1 MSGPDPIQAP
11 GTDEALWRAWERW
24 AELREVVLPQ
34 GPVVVVAAH
43 PDDEVLGAG
52 GALALLAAAGN
63 PLTVVTV
70 TDGEGSH
77 PRTRV
82 LRPPALAARRATEL
96 RAALA
101 RLGASAARTVRLR
114 VPDTAVAAHEEEVR
128 RALVPLTE
136 GAALVLAPWT
146 GDVHA
151 DHEATGRAARA
162 AARETGAPSAAY
174 PVWMWH
180 WARPDDP
187 RVPWHR
193 AARLDLPADVRARKR
208 DAVACFRSQIAPLG
222 PAPEDAAILPPA
234 ELAHH
239 VRDFEVWFA

>member
-1 MSGPDPIQAP
+1 
-11 GTDEALWRAWERW
+11 
-24 AELREVVLPQ
+24 
-34 GPVVVVAAH
+34 
-43 PDDEVLGAG
+43 
-52 GALALLAAAGN
+52 
-63 PLTVVTV
+63 
-70 TDGEGSH
+70 
-77 PRTRV
+77 
-82 LRPPALAARRATEL
+82 
-96 RAALA
+96 
-101 RLGASAARTVRLR
+101 
-114 VPDTAVAAHEEEVR
+114 
-128 RALVPLTE
+128 
-136 GAALVLAPWT
+136 
-146 GDVHA
+146 
-151 DHEATGRAARA
+151 
-162 AARETGAPSAAY
+162 